1 MLSWRD
7 SDEEMKKF
15 FTIQNRSFTLIEML
29 VVIAIIGIL
38 AGMLLPAL
46 GKARE
51 KGRRTSCISNVREIG
66 KSIQM
71 YSSDY
76 SDRTP
81 ASGAALVWSNLALT
95 QSYLLSPKV
104 LKCPSSTKVAAL
116 TWSSG
121 SDSNNVNY
129 AYQGA
134 SANGTI
140 NMIFLA
146 DPNDILIW
154 DQRVVGSV
162 AGSNSTSAFPTGAVW
177 SVTSPHTVSGGN
189 VLFGDIHVAWQSA
202 IPTNASIGFID
213 PGP

>member
-1 MLSWRD
+1 
-7 SDEEMKKF
+7 MKKF
-15 FTIQNRSFTLIEML
+15 FTTQNPSFTLIEML

-46 GKARE
+46 GRARE
-51 KGRRTSCISNVREIG
+51 KGRRASCISNVREIG

-81 ASGAALVWSNLALT
+81 ALPTALPAACTVWTNLGLT
-95 QSYLLSPKV
+95 QGYLQSPKV
-104 LKCPSSTKVAAL
+104 LKCPSTTKVAAS

-121 SDSNNVNY
+121 SDSTNVNY

-134 SANGTI
+134 SANGSV

-162 AGSNSTSAFPTGAVW
+162 AGSNSTTAFPTGDVW
-177 SVTSPHTVSGGN
+177 SATSPHAGSGGN
-189 VLFGDIHVAWQSA
+189 VLFGDIHVTWQTA